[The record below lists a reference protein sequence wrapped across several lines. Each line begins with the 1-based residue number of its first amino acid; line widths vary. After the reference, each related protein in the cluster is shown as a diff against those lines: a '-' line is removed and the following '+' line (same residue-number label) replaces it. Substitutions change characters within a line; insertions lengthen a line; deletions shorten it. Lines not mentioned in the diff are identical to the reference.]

1 MPCFPKM
8 HFKLPISCSVL
19 RCNFYF
25 KRKEIYTPFFLFPLK
40 EERKCLWVKEMS
52 RQNLTISKY
61 SNVCKNHFQESDI
74 LREIWPTRVD
84 ELLAMA
90 SSSGEKLDAIIFG
103 ATGYT
108 GKVAV
113 YEIVKLAK
121 EKNITWGIAG
131 RSRNKLD
138 AVLKEVEE
146 KTGEDLS
153 QIPVGV
159 ADINDPSSLQ
169 QMASQARVIV
179 NCVGP
184 YKLYGEAMVSACIAS
199 GAHHVDVSG
208 EPEYMEKMQLE
219 YHKAAEEKGV
229 YIVSACG
236 FDSIP
241 ADLGTL
247 FMMEKF
253 EGDLNSVETYLQS
266 KAGPKGI
273 SSHYGSWES
282 AIYGV
287 GNSDILKSLRQK
299 LFPVRL
305 PIFTPKLK
313 RRLPV
318 HKRESIE
325 GWCVPFPGADRSV
338 IQRSQRHFYEHD
350 KLRPVQVR
358 AYLVMK
364 SIFTVSAVTFVV
376 AIFFILSK
384 FKFGRNLLLKYPGF
398 FSCGYVSH
406 EGPSEEDRKKV
417 YFSITLF
424 GEGWKEKLAEPTDQH
439 DLPPNKQMVV
449 KVSGNDPGYGL
460 TSRCLLLTAIT
471 ILKESNKMPGRGGVL
486 PPAAAFA
493 KTSLLEELEKHGMK
507 FEVVSATEK

>member
-1 MPCFPKM
+1 
-8 HFKLPISCSVL
+8 
-19 RCNFYF
+19 
-25 KRKEIYTPFFLFPLK
+25 
-40 EERKCLWVKEMS
+40 
-52 RQNLTISKY
+52 
-61 SNVCKNHFQESDI
+61 
-74 LREIWPTRVD
+74 
-84 ELLAMA
+84 MA
-90 SSSGEKLDAIIFG
+90 NSSGEKLDAIIFG

-131 RSRNKLD
+131 RNRNKLD

-153 QIPVGV
+153 KIRVVV
-159 ADINDPSSLQ
+159 ADISDPSSLQ

-184 YKLYGEAMVSACIAS
+184 YRFYGETVVNACISS

-229 YIVSACG
+229 YVVSACG

-247 FMMEKF
+247 FLMKKF
-253 EGDLNSVETYLQS
+253 EGDLNSVETYLQGGSGSDDS
-266 KAGPKGI
+266 KSI
-273 SSHYGSWES
+273 SLHYGTWES

-287 GNSDILKSLRQK
+287 ANSGGLKPLRRK
-299 LFPVRL
+299 LFPDRL
-305 PIFTPKLK
+305 PNFTPKLK
-313 RRLPV
+313 RRAPV

-325 GWCVPFPGADRSV
+325 GWCLPFLGADRSV

-350 KLRPVQVR
+350 KLRPVQVQT
-358 AYLVMK
+358 YFTIK
-364 SIFTVSAVTFVV
+364 SIFAVFALTFVA
-376 AIFFILSK
+376 AIFFMLSK
-384 FKFGRNLLLKYPGF
+384 FKFGRSLLLKYPGF
-398 FSCGYVSH
+398 FSCGFVSH

-417 YFSITLF
+417 HFSITLF

-460 TSRCLLLTAIT
+460 TTKSLLLTAIT

-507 FEVVSATEK
+507 FEVVSTTEQ